1 MWDSL
6 RKQVASVQEFT
17 ARKERQE
24 NRNMRVSVSLLDGEE
39 EDEEVDEV
47 GANGLISTYKG
58 TLR

>member
-47 GANGLISTYKG
+47 GANRLISTYKG